1 MCRFWALRPR
11 SPCPFGARGKGVPPL
26 VSPIFIQKSIYES
39 FLCISRVRV
48 PTRASAVFRFF
59 AFTLHP
65 AQVSR

>member
-1 MCRFWALRPR
+1 MCRFWALRPGLLVR
-11 SPCPFGARGKGVPPL
+11 SVREAKVPPL

-65 AQVSR
+65 DPVSR

>member
-1 MCRFWALRPR
+1 MCRFWALRPGLLIR
-11 SPCPFGARGKGVPPL
+11 SVREATVPSPCFPV
-26 VSPIFIQKSIYES
+26 FIQKSIYES

-65 AQVSR
+65 APVSR

>member
-11 SPCPFGARGKGVPPL
+11 LLVRSVREERCAPL

-39 FLCISRVRV
+39 FVCISRVRV
-48 PTRASAVFRFF
+48 HTRASAVFRFF

-65 AQVSR
+65 DPVSR

>member
-11 SPCPFGARGKGVPPL
+11 SPCPFGARGNGAPL
-26 VSPIFIQKSIYES
+26 VSLIFIQKSIYES

-48 PTRASAVFRFF
+48 PARASAVFRFF

-65 AQVSR
+65 DPVSR

>member
-1 MCRFWALRPR
+1 MCRFWALRPGLLVR
-11 SPCPFGARGKGVPPL
+11 SVREAKVPPL

-65 AQVSR
+65 APVSR

>member
-1 MCRFWALRPR
+1 MCRFWALRPGLLVR
-11 SPCPFGARGKGVPPL
+11 SVREAKVPPL

-65 AQVSR
+65 DPVSG

>member
-1 MCRFWALRPR
+1 MCRFWALRPGLLVR
-11 SPCPFGARGKGVPPL
+11 SVREAKVPPL

-65 AQVSR
+65 DRVSR